1 MLWIA
6 CYSSLY
12 LIISLVVIFK
22 VIYFV
27 MDLEQKKKFSQGEM
41 LEVEPALQR

>member
-1 MLWIA
+1 MLWIV

-12 LIISLVVIFK
+12 LIISLVVIFR

-27 MDLEQKKKFSQGEM
+27 MDLEQKKIFSQVEM
-41 LEVEPALQR
+41 LEVESALQR